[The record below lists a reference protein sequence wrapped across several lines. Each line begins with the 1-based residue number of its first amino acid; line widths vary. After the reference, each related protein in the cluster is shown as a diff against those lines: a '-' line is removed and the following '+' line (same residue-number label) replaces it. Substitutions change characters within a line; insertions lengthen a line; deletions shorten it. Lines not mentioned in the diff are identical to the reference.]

1 MKEKKKCLVCGFEF
15 EPKNK
20 KGVYCSSVC
29 RQKDYRRRLALIIE
43 NGRRVNPATPQQSVA
58 LHNAENKDQ
67 STRVYFLPKD
77 RVNEIYG
84 PSEPNGDIKKR
95 IEAIKKEA
103 IPKERDTPTGRKV
116 WAMDQQKRITDLE
129 KQLNER

>member
-1 MKEKKKCLVCGFEF
+1 MKEKKECLVCSCEF

-29 RQKDYRRRLALIIE
+29 RQKDYRRRLAPIIE
-43 NGRRVNPATPQQSVA
+43 NGRRANPITPQQSVA

-67 STRVYFLPKD
+67 STKPYFLP
-77 RVNEIYG
+77 RERLNEIYG
-84 PSEPNGDIKKR
+84 PSEPNSDIQKR
-95 IEAIKKEA
+95 IEAIKEET

-116 WAMDQQKRITDLE
+116 WAMDQQKRITELN
-129 KQLNER
+129 KQLK